1 MFSLRS
7 LYWFDPAKSIQ
18 KIIEILARNV
28 DDFMY
33 VNFNVYRDVFR
44 GKGCHTIG
52 IGSKDLIR
60 CCDDRVKE

>member
-1 MFSLRS
+1 MVSSRS

-33 VNFNVYRDVFR
+33 VNFNVPGDDFY
-44 GKGCHTIG
+44 G
-52 IGSKDLIR
+52 IGCDTCSIDSNHLIR